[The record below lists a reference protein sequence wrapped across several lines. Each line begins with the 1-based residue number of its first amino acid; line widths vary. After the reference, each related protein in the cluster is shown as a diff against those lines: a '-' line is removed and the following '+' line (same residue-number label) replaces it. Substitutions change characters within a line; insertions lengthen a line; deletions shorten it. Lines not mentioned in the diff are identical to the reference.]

1 MYDGCECFFSLS
13 WYVLVS
19 LKETLG
25 HFIIYNIQLDP
36 S

>member
-1 MYDGCECFFSLS
+1 MDVNAYLAFPGMM
-13 WYVLVS
+13 VN

-25 HFIIYNIQLDP
+25 HLIIYNIQLDP